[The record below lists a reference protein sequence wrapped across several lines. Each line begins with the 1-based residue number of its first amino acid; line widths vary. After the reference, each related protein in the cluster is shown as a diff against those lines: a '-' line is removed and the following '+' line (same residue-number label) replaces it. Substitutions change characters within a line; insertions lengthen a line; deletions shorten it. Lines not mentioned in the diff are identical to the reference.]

1 VSSINAVLVSEWRK
15 RAFAQ
20 CDVVRVTILSIYRI
34 KQWQLFTEG
43 MLLFLG
49 VCVLSFFEGS
59 GESDARNRK
68 RERR

>member
-1 VSSINAVLVSEWRK
+1 VEEK

-20 CDVVRVTILSIYRI
+20 CDVVGVTIFVNYRI

-43 MLLFLG
+43 RLLFFGSFVFCL
-49 VCVLSFFEGS
+49 FFEGN

-68 RERR
+68 REER